1 MFLAFKLGDI
11 IKIPFGWLLWFLY
24 DFTNS
29 YGLALILFAF
39 LVKLVLLPATAKGKK
54 SSMKMS
60 RLTPRVEAIKA
71 KYPDD
76 QQKQSAEIQ
85 ALYKAEGV
93 SMGGGCLWSF
103 LPLLVLIPLYGVV
116 RQPISY
122 MLREA
127 ANATGIVESIREWA
141 PEAFTKS
148 AGYEQMIA
156 AQNIS
161 RFRDAIKEAFPS
173 VKDSTLDGINFGFLG
188 INLGEVPS
196 WKFWLWKFSAEKG
209 PWQYIG
215 GALMPVLSAAGQT
228 VSMLLSQR
236 MNKSLV
242 TNDKGVQDEETAK
255 KAQSAQQTKMMM
267 WVSPIMSLFI
277 GFSMPAALSLYW
289 FAQGIVT
296 TVSDVLLT
304 RKYRKIYDAED
315 AERLKKHMEE
325 EAIEAEKERVR
336 AERRAANPEGITANT
351 SKKKLQ
357 QSKQEARDEKR
368 AAAAREYAA
377 SKGEVVEEPKKE
389 KEALSGIPSRP
400 YCKGRAYDPN
410 RYQNTEEK

>member
-11 IKIPFGWLLWFLY
+11 IKVPFGWFLWFLY
-24 DFTNS
+24 DFTNN
-29 YGLALILFAF
+29 YGLALIIFAIV
-39 LVKLVLLPATAKGKK
+39 VKLVLLPATAKGKK

-60 RLTPRVEAIKA
+60 RLTPRIEAIKA
-71 KYPDD
+71 KFPDD

-85 ALYKAEGV
+85 ALYKSEGV
-93 SMGGGCLWSF
+93 SMGGGCLWSL
-103 LPLLVLIPLYGVV
+103 LPLLVLIPLYAVV

-127 ANATGIVESIREWA
+127 AYSTGLIETMREWI
-141 PEAFTKS
+141 PNAFSKNT
-148 AGYEQMIA
+148 AYDEMIV
-156 AQNIS
+156 AQNMPYLREAVME
-161 RFRDAIKEAFPS
+161 RFPDLKAS
-173 VKDSTLDGINFGFLG
+173 SYDGINFSFLG

-196 WKFWLWKFSAEKG
+196 WKFWAWEFTSVKG
-209 PWQYIG
+209 PWQFIG
-215 GALMPVLSAAGQT
+215 GALMPILSAGGQL
-228 VSMLLSQR
+228 VSMLLSQK
-236 MNKSLV
+236 MNNSLV
-242 TNDKGVQDEETAK
+242 TNDKGVQDDETAK
-255 KAQSAQQTKMMM
+255 KGQGQQQMKMMM
-267 WVSPIMSLFI
+267 WVSPIISLWI

-296 TVSDVLLT
+296 TVSDVLMT
-304 RKYRKIYDAED
+304 KHYRKIYDAED

-357 QSKQEARDEKR
+357 QAKQEAREKER

-377 SKGEVVEEPKKE
+377 SKGEVVEAPKEE
-389 KEALSGIPSRP
+389 KKALSGIADRP
-400 YCKGRAYDPN
+400 FCKGRAYDPN